1 MLCLLIIILSLIHGT
16 YYTVVFNSKYN
27 YKPWETWLD
36 RIQNYL
42 RRSPWYM
49 LVYDH
54 NNTTYLLI
62 LHFSNALIWLSQSK
76 FPGGRVLLFSF
87 LGKWITYVFST
98 MTFWRK
104 KRIFAFKITANCLVF
119 YSFSTSFRNRVFIL
133 FNRSLCRGLF
143 LETSIFSDVDY

>member
-1 MLCLLIIILSLIHGT
+1 MVHT
-16 YYTVVFNSKYN
+16 THYTVVFNSKYN

-62 LHFSNALIWLSQSK
+62 LHFSTALIWLSQSK
-76 FPGGRVLLFSF
+76 FPGGGVLFSF
-87 LGKWITYVFST
+87 LGKWITYSTYFLRWHFGGKRRFSLLKLQQIVYFFKVIPHHMEIVF
-98 MTFWRK
+98 
-104 KRIFAFKITANCLVF
+104 
-119 YSFSTSFRNRVFIL
+119 L
-133 FNRSLCRGLF
+133 FF
-143 LETSIFSDVDY
+143 LIDPCVDVYF

>member
-1 MLCLLIIILSLIHGT
+1 MVHT
-16 YYTVVFNSKYN
+16 THYTVVFNSKYN

-42 RRSPWYM
+42 RRSLWYM

-62 LHFSNALIWLSQSK
+62 LHFSTALIWLSQSK
-76 FPGGRVLLFSF
+76 FPGGGVLFSF

-104 KRIFAFKITANCLVF
+104 KMIFAFKITANCLVF
-119 YSFSTSFRNRVFIL
+119 FKVFPHHLEIMFL
-133 FNRSLCRGLF
+133 FYLIDPCVEVYF
-143 LETSIFSDVDY
+143 